1 MLLGSL
7 EKLGVKT
14 KIKGDSQKMSKEI
27 KLNEKTQEK
36 VKQLYSIMKQSE
48 AQLVGLLE
56 TYLDAIGE
64 KGKWQITEDLTKVI
78 VQEAAVED
86 DTTQEGTE

>member
-1 MLLGSL
+1 
-7 EKLGVKT
+7 
-14 KIKGDSQKMSKEI
+14 MSKEI

-48 AQLVGLLE
+48 AQLVGLVE

-64 KGKWQITEDLTKVI
+64 NGKWQISEDLTTVV
-78 VQEAAVED
+78 VQEAEEQIEPTIAPE
-86 DTTQEGTE
+86 EI